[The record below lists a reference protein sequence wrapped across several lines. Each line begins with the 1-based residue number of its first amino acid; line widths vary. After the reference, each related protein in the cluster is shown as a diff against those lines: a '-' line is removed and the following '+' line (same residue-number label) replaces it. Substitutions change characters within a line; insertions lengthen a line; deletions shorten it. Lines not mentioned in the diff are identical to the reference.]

1 MRTAIFL
8 AVSLA
13 ATASYA
19 SWGDCSNSAPRSA
32 ALPLAGAT
40 RIVVVGRA
48 GSLKVSGRA
57 GATEVRATGTACAS
71 NRRELADIQLRATRS
86 GGEIRIEA
94 EVPEVSGLFWGE
106 RKLDFEVSLPS
117 TVPVKVV
124 DGSGELTIENT
135 AALDVDDGSGG
146 LTIRHVN
153 GNLSVTDGSGSMEI
167 FDVTGNVRIHDGSGG
182 IEVHK
187 VTGSV
192 ILNDGSGSVDVTDVG
207 GDFIVETKGSGHV
220 SYERI
225 RGKVDVPRRSRR

>member
-8 AVSLA
+8 AASLA

-19 SWGDCSNSAPRSA
+19 SWGECSNSAPRSA

-48 GSLKVSGRA
+48 GTLKVAGRA

-71 NRRELADIQLRATRS
+71 SRSELADIQLRATRS

-94 EVPEVSGLFWGE
+94 EVPEVTMSMWGE
-106 RKLDFEVSLPS
+106 RRLDFEVSLPS
-117 TVPVKVV
+117 SVPVKVV

-135 AALDVDDGSGG
+135 AALDVDDGSGA

-153 GNLSVTDGSGSMEI
+153 GNLSVTDGSGSIEV
-167 FDVTGNVRIHDGSGG
+167 FDVTGNVRIHDGSGS

-192 ILNDGSGSVDVTDVG
+192 ALNDGSGSADVTDVG

-225 RGKVDVPRRSRR
+225 KGKVDVPRRR